1 MMLIQSL
8 MAYDVD
14 LHTDVKADAP
24 EGEAPT
30 ACE

>member
-1 MMLIQSL
+1 MLIQSL

-14 LHTDVKADAP
+14 LYIDVEADAP

-30 ACE
+30 IYE